1 MEIRPVEMRD
11 SESFLNLMMALEN
24 DNQDDLYVD
33 KKLNLSNT
41 EHILS
46 DMLQDGRSQIF
57 LALENQEMQGYISMR
72 GNHNETTRHRAVVS
86 LGVLHSD
93 HKNSIGRN
101 LLNAAIRWAEDNHV
115 HRLEAAIRDDH
126 EEMIDLYKML
136 GFLEEGER
144 VDAVNV
150 DGIYRNE
157 KYLYRLIN

>member
-1 MEIRPVEMRD
+1 MEIRPVEMKD
-11 SESFLNLMMALEN
+11 SENFLNLMMSLEYN
-24 DNQDDLYVD
+24 TQDDLYVE
-33 KKLNLSNT
+33 KKINLSNT
-41 EHILS
+41 EDILS

-72 GNHNETTRHRAVVS
+72 GNHSETTKHRAVVS
-86 LGVLHSD
+86 MGVLKSEQ
-93 HKNSIGRN
+93 KNSIGRN
-101 LLNAAIRWAEDNHV
+101 LLNAAIRWAEDIQI

-126 EEMIDLYKML
+126 EEMIELYKML

-144 VDAVNV
+144 VDAVNI